1 MNLTANKDRIDEDL
15 KIIRID
21 NKGYKIKINNI
32 EDITNRLLIN
42 KIVNEINCLNIL
54 NVDINEQINILIE
67 NIIKPINISNIKESS
82 SRLKVIK
89 CDIIYPSPAEY
100 IDIEPEFI
108 WLSSIEDSM
117 AQFNVYSN
125 TDWIVE

>member
-1 MNLTANKDRIDEDL
+1 MNLNVNKNKIDEDL
-15 KIIRID
+15 KIIKID
-21 NKGYKIKINNI
+21 NKSYKIKINNI

-42 KIVNEINCLNIL
+42 KVVNETNCLNIL

-67 NIIKPINISNIKESS
+67 NIIKPINIFNIKESS